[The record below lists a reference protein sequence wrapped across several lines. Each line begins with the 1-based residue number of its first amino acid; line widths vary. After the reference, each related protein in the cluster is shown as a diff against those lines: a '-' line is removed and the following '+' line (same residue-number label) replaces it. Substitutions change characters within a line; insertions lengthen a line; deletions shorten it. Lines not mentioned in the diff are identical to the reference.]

1 MPKMADLGNFGRL
14 HGNQNNFRGKFESA
28 NLEGMPWG
36 TFGSGFIK
44 ILRGAEN

>member
-1 MPKMADLGNFGRL
+1 MADLGNFGRL
-14 HGNQNNFRGKFESA
+14 HGNRLNFRGKFESA

-44 ILRGAEN
+44 ILRAHKI

>member
-1 MPKMADLGNFGRL
+1 MAALGNCGRL
-14 HGNQNNFRGKFESA
+14 HGNRLTFRGKFESA

-44 ILRGAEN
+44 ILRAHKI